1 MQNEKRYL
9 QNPASYY
16 EYAMQ
21 RAPQSDIFNEMTLP
35 EDVHLRFFWCRYIHY
50 SYEAR
55 IKPNSKLH
63 SHSFFEL
70 HCVLGGKL
78 EYHKEGQEKKT
89 LRAGSFLL
97 IAPKSNHY
105 LTSLTPEAETFA
117 VTFEPSCR
125 DTEQGK
131 RLGLRFDSITDL
143 LGEIPAEGYPLIEII
158 MQELHD
164 GKAYAT
170 QNLRLLLHVL
180 ILDLIRSIF
189 DRDAE
194 KAEQASLR
202 DPRLAELKKYM
213 GDTPTKIFT
222 VAELAEHLH
231 ISTRQLGNVIHAD
244 LGITAKEFI
253 DTEKANQA
261 RDLLLGTE
269 MNLQEIS
276 ERLGFSD
283 HNNFNRFFK
292 RMEGMSP
299 GLFRRSKG

>member
-9 QNPASYY
+9 QKPASYY
-16 EYAMQ
+16 EHAMQ

-35 EDVHLRFFWCRYIHY
+35 EDVYLRFFWCRYIHY
-50 SYEAR
+50 SYESR

-70 HCVLGGKL
+70 HCILGGTL
-78 EYHKEGQEKKT
+78 EYHEEGHEKIT
-89 LRAGSFLL
+89 IPAGSFIL

-105 LTSLTPEAETFA
+105 LTSLTSEAETFA
-117 VTFEPSCR
+117 VTFEPICR

-131 RLGLRFDSITDL
+131 RLGLRFDSITEL
-143 LGEIPAEGYPLIEII
+143 TELIPPECYPLIELI

-189 DRDAE
+189 DRDSE
-194 KAEQASLR
+194 KAERPSLK
-202 DPRLAELKKYM
+202 DPRLVELKKYI
-213 GDTPTKIFT
+213 GDTPSKIFT

-244 LGITAKEFI
+244 LGITAKDFI

-261 RDLLLGTE
+261 RDLLLGTD

-276 ERLGFSD
+276 ESLGFSD

-292 RMEGMSP
+292 RIEGMSP